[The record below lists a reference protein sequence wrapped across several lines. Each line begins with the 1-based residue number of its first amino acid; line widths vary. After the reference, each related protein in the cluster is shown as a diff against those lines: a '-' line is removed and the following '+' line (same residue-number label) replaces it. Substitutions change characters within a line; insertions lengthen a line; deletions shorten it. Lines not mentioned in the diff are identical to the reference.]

1 MVEEASLEFRLRKID
16 ETRNYLLNTIK
27 QNDLMSKKYKKTCK
41 YLNYVEHLLIL
52 FSAVTGC
59 VSISAFAS
67 LVAIPVGI
75 TSSTLRIKIC
85 AIIAAIK
92 KYKSIIKKKKKKH
105 NKIVLLGKNML
116 SIVEFL
122 ISKSL
127 SDSYLSHEEFV
138 SVNNVLR
145 EYYEMKKKKSKKS
158 AKYVI

>member
-16 ETRNYLLNTIK
+16 ETRNYLLNAIK

-52 FSAVTGC
+52 FSTVTGC

-85 AIIAAIK
+85 TIIAAIK
-92 KYKSIIKKKKKKH
+92 KYKSVIKKKKKKKH
-105 NKIVLLGKNML
+105 NKIVLLG
-116 SIVEFL
+116 
-122 ISKSL
+122 
-127 SDSYLSHEEFV
+127 
-138 SVNNVLR
+138 
-145 EYYEMKKKKSKKS
+145 
-158 AKYVI
+158 